1 MVAWMTDD
9 DFGIQ
14 APAASRPFAFP
25 EDQVR
30 GGWAITFKSLLA
42 SWDDF
47 VARSLREEAV
57 DLQIDRTNA
66 TAAQLAERRAH
77 RLARLVERVATLTRA
92 GEDRTADAPA
102 FLARLAELRPDV
114 FDVLVAYCYSA
125 DAYRPEDAP
134 APAPLDPE
142 PIAGNS

>member
-14 APAASRPFAFP
+14 APAASRPFTFTA
-25 EDQVR
+25 DQVR
-30 GGWAITFKSLLA
+30 GGWAITFRSLLT

-47 VARSLREEAV
+47 VARSLRDEA
-57 DLQIDRTNA
+57 IDKAIDGTTA
-66 TAAQLAERRAH
+66 TAAQLQERRAH
-77 RLARLVERVATLTRA
+77 RLPLLVERVATLTRA
-92 GEDRTADAPA
+92 GADRTADAPA

-114 FDVLVAYCYSA
+114 FDVLVGYCYSA
-125 DAYRPEDAP
+125 DAYRPPDVDPP
-134 APAPLDPE
+134 AQLDPE